1 MKGTIIAYI
10 QISLAMMIVGSSVV
24 AGKLIISSF
33 PVFLASELRFIVA
46 SLILVPLL
54 LWKEKRFPRIERSV
68 FGILFLQALTGVFL
82 FNIFMLYGLKFTT
95 AVEAGIITS
104 TLPAV
109 IGVIAV
115 LFLKE
120 KLSRTKVIGI
130 VLAVIGVSLMSI
142 LSGGGGNVSSLFGNS
157 LIVGSVLT
165 EALFITLGKAISQGK
180 AISHKVTPLTISTIM
195 SVFGLILFL
204 PFSIYEGMSFSFS
217 TVDMVDWMNI
227 LYFGV
232 VVTVLAFLL
241 MYQGLTKVSASS
253 AGVLTSILPLSTV
266 LISFLILKEEILIS
280 HLLGMLFVIAAIFI
294 LSKDMSGEAK
304 PEKAI
309 TY

>member
-1 MKGTIIAYI
+1 LKGTIIAYV

-46 SLILVPLL
+46 SLILVPVL
-54 LWKEKRFPRIERSV
+54 LWKEKRFPRIERSI

-120 KLSRTKVIGI
+120 KLSRTKIIGI
-130 VLAVIGVSLMSI
+130 LLAVVGVLFMNIMSGEG
-142 LSGGGGNVSSLFGNS
+142 SNVSSLLGNS
-157 LIVGSVLT
+157 LIIGSVLT
-165 EALFITLGKAISQGK
+165 EALFISLGK
-180 AISHKVTPLTISTIM
+180 AISHKVTPLTISTMM
-195 SVFGLILFL
+195 SVFGFILFL

-217 TVDMVDWMNI
+217 SVDMMDWMNI

-253 AGVLTSILPLSTV
+253 AGVLTSVLPLSTV
-266 LISFLILKEEILIS
+266 VLSFLILKEEILIS
-280 HLLGMLFVIAAIFI
+280 HLLGMLFIIAAIFI
-294 LSKDMSGEAK
+294 LSKDTSREAK
-304 PEKAI
+304 TEKAI

>member
-1 MKGTIIAYI
+1 MKGTLIAYI

-165 EALFITLGKAISQGK
+165 EALFITLGKAIS
-180 AISHKVTPLTISTIM
+180 HKVTPLTISTMM

-217 TVDMVDWMNI
+217 TVDMMDWMNI

-253 AGVLTSILPLSTV
+253 AGVLTSVLPLSTV
-266 LISFLILKEEILIS
+266 MLSFLILKEEILIS
-280 HLLGMLFVIAAIFI
+280 HLLGMLFVIAAIVI

>member
-1 MKGTIIAYI
+1 MKGTIIAYV

-46 SLILVPLL
+46 SLILVPVL
-54 LWKEKRFPRIERSV
+54 LWKEKRFPRIERSI

-120 KLSRTKVIGI
+120 KLSRTKMIGI
-130 VLAVIGVSLMSI
+130 LLAVVGVLFMNLMSGEG
-142 LSGGGGNVSSLFGNS
+142 SNVSSLLGNS
-157 LIVGSVLT
+157 LIIGSILT
-165 EALFITLGKAISQGK
+165 EALFISLGK
-180 AISHKVTPLTISTIM
+180 AISHKVTPLTISTMM
-195 SVFGLILFL
+195 SVFGFILFL

-217 TVDMVDWMNI
+217 SVDMMDWMNI

-253 AGVLTSILPLSTV
+253 AGVLTSVLPLSTV
-266 LISFLILKEEILIS
+266 VLSFLILKEEILIS
-280 HLLGMLFVIAAIFI
+280 HLLGMLFIIAAIFI
-294 LSKDMSGEAK
+294 LSKDTSREAK
-304 PEKAI
+304 TEKAI

>member
-1 MKGTIIAYI
+1 MKGTIIAYV

-33 PVFLASELRFIVA
+33 PVFLASGLRFIVA

-54 LWKEKRFPRIERSV
+54 LWKEKRLPRIERSV

-120 KLSRTKVIGI
+120 KLSRTKIIGI
-130 VLAVIGVSLMSI
+130 LLAVVGVLFMNIMSGEG
-142 LSGGGGNVSSLFGNS
+142 SNVSSLLGNS
-157 LIVGSVLT
+157 LIIGSVLT
-165 EALFITLGKAISQGK
+165 EALFISLGK
-180 AISHKVTPLTISTIM
+180 AISHKVTPLTISTMM
-195 SVFGLILFL
+195 SVFGFILFL

-217 TVDMVDWMNI
+217 SVDMMDWMNI

-253 AGVLTSILPLSTV
+253 AGVLTSVLPLSTV
-266 LISFLILKEEILIS
+266 VLSFLILKEEILIS
-280 HLLGMLFVIAAIFI
+280 HLLGMLFIIAAIFI
-294 LSKDMSGEAK
+294 LSKDTSREAK
-304 PEKAI
+304 TEKAI

>member
-1 MKGTIIAYI
+1 
-10 QISLAMMIVGSSVV
+10 MMIVGSSVV